1 LYLPGQ
7 VIYLVF
13 DQQDLESLT
22 IKTCI
27 AIAASGT
34 GWPDEFVKREPK
46 MEPKNGAQLKLMSN
60 FMRNLS
66 RGKK

>member
-1 LYLPGQ
+1 LYLPGQQ

-13 DQQDLESLT
+13 DQQYLESLT

-34 GWPDEFVKREPK
+34 GWPDEFAK
-46 MEPKNGAQLKLMSN
+46 MEPKNGAKNGAKKMEPNSN
-60 FMRNLS
+60 
-66 RGKK
+66 